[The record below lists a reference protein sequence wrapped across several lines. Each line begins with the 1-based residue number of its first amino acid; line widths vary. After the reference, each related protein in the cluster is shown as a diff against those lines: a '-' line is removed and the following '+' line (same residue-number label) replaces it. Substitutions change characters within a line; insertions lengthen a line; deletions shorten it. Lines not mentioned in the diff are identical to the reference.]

1 MINLGMSI
9 FDLAFL
15 ELKREGKLNKKNVMS
30 LMLDRAILI
39 RKKLD
44 NIERTKKARETKLKR
59 RTR

>member
-59 RTR
+59 R

>member
-1 MINLGMSI
+1 MINLRCSI

-15 ELKREGKLNKKNVMS
+15 ELKREGKLNNKNRLS

-44 NIERTKKARETKLKR
+44 RIEQTRKARETKLKR
-59 RTR
+59 RKR

>member
-15 ELKREGKLNKKNVMS
+15 ELEREGKLNKKNVMS